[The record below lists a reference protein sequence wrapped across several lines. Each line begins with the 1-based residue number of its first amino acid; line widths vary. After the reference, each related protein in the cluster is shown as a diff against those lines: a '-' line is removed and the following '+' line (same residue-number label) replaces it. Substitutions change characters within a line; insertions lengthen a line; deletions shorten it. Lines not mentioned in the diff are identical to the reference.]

1 MDSTNDPFG
10 NFPPLGGSRVRRPK
24 QTQIA
29 DNFLEA
35 FKESAIKRP
44 VEPAAAAFGELTPG
58 VNLNVSTAFEYEQ
71 RQKKEKELR
80 IRERM
85 IAQQKSEEEKVRQKN
100 RQKEVQKQIEQ
111 LREAI
116 LKIAKSTQNVSLE
129 IEKAAFEAPAAPG
142 IYHLNFF
149 EGLKRALELIK
160 KRLDDSATWMQ
171 AFNRRNERMPF
182 YWQQVKKSGTKY
194 MLSNERSVATSV
206 G

>member
-1 MDSTNDPFG
+1 MTSTNNPFG
-10 NFPPLGGSRVRRPK
+10 YFMPKVQKPAQARRVN
-24 QTQIA
+24 
-29 DNFLEA
+29 NFLEA
-35 FKESAIKRP
+35 FKESAVKRP
-44 VEPAAAAFGELTPG
+44 AESMATTYGELKPG
-58 VNLNVSTAFEYEQ
+58 TDLNVSAAFEYEERKKQEEQIRAQERAMARQ
-71 RQKKEKELR
+71 R
-80 IRERM
+80 
-85 IAQQKSEEEKVRQKN
+85 EEEQKAKFEN
-100 RQKEVQKQIEQ
+100 RQKEISKQIEQ

-116 LKIAKSTQNVSLE
+116 LKIAKSTRNVSLE

-171 AFNRRNERMPF
+171 AFNQRNKRMPF

-194 MLSNERSVATSV
+194 MLSQERSIATSA